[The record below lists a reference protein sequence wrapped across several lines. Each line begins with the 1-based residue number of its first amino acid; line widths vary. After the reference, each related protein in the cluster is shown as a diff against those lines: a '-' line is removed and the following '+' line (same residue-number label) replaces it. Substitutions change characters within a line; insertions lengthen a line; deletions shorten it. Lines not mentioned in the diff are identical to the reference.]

1 MDSVEN
7 IVEQAI
13 ERNPGQISPQEKY
26 EFLQLIHQGLDR
38 SEAARRL
45 GYVGRHFR
53 ALCSPQ
59 SPFYDEEF
67 AKEYGEAISSLEFET
82 NRLERLRAEAMRRAL
97 IDSDRLLEKLLMV
110 HDPDWEKLRERRTDV
125 NVNIQAFV
133 QQHFR
138 SLPTE
143 RLEQILAWL
152 EENETMTIDAQAREL
167 PAVNEAA

>member
-7 IVEQAI
+7 VIERAV
-13 ERNPGQISPQEKY
+13 ERNPGQISSAEKY
-26 EFLQLIHQGLDR
+26 EFLQLVHQGLDR

-53 ALCSPQ
+53 AICSPQ
-59 SPFYDEEF
+59 SPFYDEDF
-67 AKEYGEAISSLEFET
+67 AREYGEAISSLEYET
-82 NRLERLRAEAMRRAL
+82 NRLERLRAEATRRAL

-125 NVNIQAFV
+125 NVTVQAFV

-152 EENETMTIDAQAREL
+152 EENEQMTIEGHAREL
-167 PAVNEAA
+167 PAVDGAE